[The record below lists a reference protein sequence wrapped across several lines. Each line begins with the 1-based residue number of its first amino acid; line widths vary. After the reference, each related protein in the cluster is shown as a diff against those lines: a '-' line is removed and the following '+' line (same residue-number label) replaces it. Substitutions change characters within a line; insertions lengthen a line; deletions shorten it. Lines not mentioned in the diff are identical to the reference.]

1 MSNNEFLREYR
12 KKLGLMQTEF
22 AEKFNISVGTLRL
35 WEQGRTKAP
44 DYLILLLKER
54 EELLNEIARLKN
66 ELTES
71 KDTVYSMAKQSS
83 ARFDNNKEQAQYN
96 YSPPGQL
103 SLFDI
108 IREMDEVRARQKVQE
123 SEDAKQ

>member
-1 MSNNEFLREYR
+1 MSTNEFLREYR

-83 ARFDNNKEQAQYN
+83 ARFDKNKEQAQYN
-96 YSPPGQL
+96 YLPPGQQ

-108 IREMDEVRARQKVQE
+108 IREMDEEKARKKAQE